1 MTALFIVPVIP
12 LVESEI
18 ALSLKFEFVSC
29 SWAELDVINAVAAD
43 WRDNKWLDKRDEIR
57 LMRAS
62 SSVIGDDDDRVD
74 ERKGCCTEI
83 LVGVRNSISIGS
95 DCGDISNDID
105 DGRSELEP
113 ASSVAES
120 GELLACYIERKKKY
134 TICLIK
140 LFFEIMQLYF
150 NGTGRMNDRTN

>member
-1 MTALFIVPVIP
+1 
-12 LVESEI
+12 
-18 ALSLKFEFVSC
+18 
-29 SWAELDVINAVAAD
+29 
-43 WRDNKWLDKRDEIR
+43 
-57 LMRAS
+57 
-62 SSVIGDDDDRVD
+62 
-74 ERKGCCTEI
+74 

-113 ASSVAES
+113 ASPVAES